1 MTQVIV
7 LNGGSSSG
15 KSSIARA
22 LQDILP
28 GVWLTFGTDTLA
40 EALPGRGD
48 DPRSGLVLEP
58 DGTVIAKPEFR
69 AIEEIWYQGLAV
81 MASRGARLIL
91 DEVFLAGGA
100 GQQRFRGLLG
110 GLDVLW
116 AGVHCD
122 PLVAAGREVGR
133 PDRVPGMA
141 MSQALAVHEGAVY
154 DVEVDTTGSPVLAC
168 AQEIARA
175 VRVVLGPS
183 YCTARCRTARRPRGS
198 AADGEEQ
205 VYLPD
210 RAGGRLNA
218 FQDDRCD
225 AGREPRVVLGLR
237 GPDLGYLPAALDGAG
252 RVRDE
257 PGVIPDLVQ
266 DVRRQAL
273 VQLLGHSRHLC
284 RDHDCH

>member
-22 LQDILP
+22 LQEVLP
-28 GVWLTFGTDTLA
+28 GLWLTFGTDVLA

-58 DGTVIAKPEFR
+58 DGTVTVTPAFR

-100 GQQRFRGLLG
+100 GQQRLRALLG

-122 PLVAAGREVGR
+122 PLVAANREAAR
-133 PDRVPGMA
+133 PDRIPGMA
-141 MSQALAVHEGAVY
+141 VAQAIAVHAGVVY
-154 DVEVDTTGSPVLAC
+154 DVGVDTTDCSAIACAHRIAEVALAPGSP
-168 AQEIARA
+168 
-175 VRVVLGPS
+175 
-183 YCTARCRTARRPRGS
+183 RRPSG
-198 AADGEEQ
+198 
-205 VYLPD
+205 
-210 RAGGRLNA
+210 
-218 FQDDRCD
+218 
-225 AGREPRVVLGLR
+225 
-237 GPDLGYLPAALDGAG
+237 
-252 RVRDE
+252 
-257 PGVIPDLVQ
+257 
-266 DVRRQAL
+266 
-273 VQLLGHSRHLC
+273 
-284 RDHDCH
+284 